1 MKYALWD
8 FHQSEE
14 CCRWHCTHWVTHI
27 ININAYESWGIST
40 CLDLFITLGY
50 ECRSRPISNSGGSE
64 GGLNWRNQDVTA
76 SLLYI
81 QTPQWGGV
89 YSERRGDWRDS
100 ACSSVLNTI
109 ILFCPYIYYN
119 RTVARMLF
127 TTLSRMSFINSL
139 QIVYYTY

>member
-1 MKYALWD
+1 M
-8 FHQSEE
+8 
-14 CCRWHCTHWVTHI
+14 
-27 ININAYESWGIST
+27 
-40 CLDLFITLGY
+40 
-50 ECRSRPISNSGGSE
+50 
-64 GGLNWRNQDVTA
+64 TA